1 MNKPVRRSKFLR
13 NTFYYLFLFGW
24 LVAGCSL
31 VGPASSPTGPAEIAA
46 PPTAFSPPAASPK
59 TIFPSCSP
67 VIVPVDPALATAFT
81 TPTPAPADS
90 PPTLRSLAE
99 KRGLRIGAA
108 VFPEGV
114 TDPAYASLLGREFNM
129 LTPENAINMKYSQPQ
144 PGQFDFT
151 RADTL
156 VAFAQANQM
165 AVYGH
170 VLVWDGDLPDW
181 ITGRSFTREQMMQ
194 VLCTHIKTVVNHYR
208 DQVYAWTVVNEPFDD
223 KGQLRNTLF
232 LQSIGPDYIAMAF
245 QWANEADPSAVLVL
259 NETYAEGLNRKSQ
272 AVYALAQ
279 GLLNNGVPLHAVGLQ
294 MHVILGSAPTSDE
307 LQANMQ
313 RLAGLGLQVYITEMD
328 IRTQY
333 SSEST
338 PEITTRFTQ
347 IYQQSMAACLRTP
360 ACRIFNTWGLT
371 DRYTWITWW
380 TGNPDS
386 PLLFDQDYQ
395 PKPAYF
401 ALLELLKE

>member
-1 MNKPVRRSKFLR
+1 MEVK
-13 NTFYYLFLFGW
+13 
-24 LVAGCSL
+24 
-31 VGPASSPTGPAEIAA
+31 A
-46 PPTAFSPPAASPK
+46 PPTAFSPPLASPK
-59 TIFPSCSP
+59 TIFPSCNP
-67 VIVPVDPALATAFT
+67 VILPTDPALAAAFATA
-81 TPTPAPADS
+81 TPAPADAA
-90 PPTLRSLAE
+90 PTLRSLAE

-108 VFPEGV
+108 AFLEGV
-114 TDPAYASLLGREFNM
+114 SDAEYAGLLSREFNM
-129 LTPENAINMKYSQPQ
+129 LTPENAMNMKYSQPQ

-181 ITGRSFTREQMMQ
+181 ITGRSFTREEMMQ

-208 DQVYAWTVVNEPFDD
+208 GQVYAWTVVNEPFDN

-294 MHVILGSAPTSDE
+294 MHVVLGSAPTSDE

-347 IYQQSMAACLRTP
+347 IYQQSMAACLKTP